1 MFFPYKYPKFN
12 FSRTIP
18 SAEFRISSPN
28 SSDGAKDS
36 NVLLIP
42 IPNKLNILISFG
54 NYGPSRHI

>member
-1 MFFPYKYPKFN
+1 MFFPYKYPKFS

-18 SAEFRISSPN
+18 SAEFRVNSPN

-42 IPNKLNILISFG
+42 IPNMLNILISVG
-54 NYGPSRHI
+54 YYGPSRHI